1 MRTIDSGEGP
11 IYVVQT
17 RDDACQLWDW
27 LTPYRLQG
35 AWLGWDGETNAHDP
49 WDPEFRLRAAQI
61 SDGQVGWVIQA
72 ERLGMLDVV
81 REVTRQHPRWV
92 AHFAENDMRFAERGS
107 PGSVRLNSVEPHFY
121 DTQPVLAWYE
131 PRTVTSQ
138 KDGIDPGI
146 WLPRALKPTANRL
159 LDTDVLTQ
167 AEGEL
172 AVRFREIAPVG
183 HRTSKACKKWGFEHV
198 DTDDEAY
205 LRYAGLDSMLEI
217 RMWRLMAAEL
227 VRRGQW
233 EACLADLR
241 LQWHIDLMTFRGMP
255 VDPRWARRLH
265 THFAKVI
272 EDNTAL
278 LAAHGIAPS
287 AMGPSVGQAFS
298 ALGVISTRE
307 TKSGGDSWDRVTV
320 EAIREDTHT
329 QGIPPIFNNLEPALL
344 PEVYWRACALA
355 GDGRYPQA
363 EHYRALVVELANVV
377 TKVRQAT
384 KFQAAY
390 VQPMLDAEGR
400 DGRIH
405 CSMRAI
411 GAGTHRMSAER
422 PAIQQMPK
430 RSSKIIRAAFT
441 SGHPDWVIVSGDLK
455 QGEPRVM
462 AALSGDLNLQA
473 DIEAGDINAAL
484 ASLTYGERFVPAEG
498 KDPATPSYDLRQR
511 GKAGFLGKCYGAG
524 LKKLASSALLNVAM
538 ALVTEIVARWDTRY
552 SRLKTFGDRVNQQP
566 TVVLDNGWVAP
577 LWDRYMAT
585 RDGVALRPDRRP
597 SRLGLNVATQG
608 NQAILLGNAIHKLI
622 DWGWSWSFMM
632 FVHDEIVC
640 CVPASMADQ
649 CVAAITA
656 AMTTDFHGFPIRCDA
671 GIEGRTWMP
680 QTDFDGSDSAAVLE
694 GVGT

>member
-1 MRTIDSGEGP
+1 MRTVDTDEGP
-11 IYVVQT
+11 IYVVAT
-17 RDDACQLWDW
+17 RDDACRLWDW

-35 AWLGWDGETNAHDP
+35 NWLGWDGETNARDP
-49 WDPEFRLRAAQI
+49 WDHGFRLRTAQI

-72 ERLGMLDVV
+72 EKPGMADVV
-81 REVTRQHPRWV
+81 REVTSQHPRWV
-92 AHFAENDMRFAERGS
+92 AHFAENDMRFAERGV
-107 PGSVRLNSVEPHFY
+107 PGSVRLDSVEPHFY

-159 LDTDVLTQ
+159 LGTDTLTR

-172 AVRFREIAPVG
+172 TARFRELAPVG
-183 HRTSKACKKWGFEHV
+183 SRTSRAAKQWGFANI
-198 DTDDEAY
+198 DADDEIY
-205 LRYAGLDSMLEI
+205 LRYAGLDAMLEI
-217 RMWRLMAAEL
+217 RMWRKMAAEL

-233 EACLADLR
+233 SACSDDLK

-255 VDPRWARRLH
+255 VDPGWARRLDA
-265 THFAKVI
+265 HFAKVI
-272 EDNTAL
+272 EANTPL
-278 LAAHGIAPS
+278 LAAHGVAPS
-287 AMGPSVGQAFS
+287 GMGPAVGQAFS
-298 ALGVISTRE
+298 ALGVVSSRE
-307 TKSGGDSWDRVTV
+307 TKSGGESWDRVTI
-320 EAIREDTHT
+320 EAIRENTHT
-329 QGIPPIFNNLEPALL
+329 QQDPPIFHGGEPALL
-344 PEVYWRACALA
+344 PDQYQRACALA
-355 GDGRYPQA
+355 DQGYPQR
-363 EHYRALVVELANVV
+363 EHYRALTLELANAV
-377 TKVRQAT
+377 TVVRQAT
-384 KFQAAY
+384 KFRSAY
-390 VQPMLDAEGR
+390 VGPMLDAEGR

-484 ASLTYGERFVPAEG
+484 AGLTYGDKFVAAEG
-498 KDPATPSYDLRQR
+498 KDPAKPSYDLRQR

-538 ALVTEIVARWDTRY
+538 ALVTEIVSRWDTRY
-552 SRLKTFGDRVNQQP
+552 SRLKVFGDRTNQQRA
-566 TVVLDNGWVAP
+566 VVLDNGWVAP
-577 LWDRYMAT
+577 LWDRYCST
-585 RDGVALRPDRRP
+585 HDGVKLRPDQRP

-608 NQAILLGNAIHKLI
+608 NQAVLLGNAIHRLI
-622 DWGWSWSFMM
+622 DWGWSWSFML

-671 GIEGRTWMP
+671 GIEGYTWMP
-680 QTDFDGSDSAAVLE
+680 QTDFDGSDSAAVLQE
-694 GVGT
+694 VV